1 MARAEAF
8 VGKYLWPSLR
18 SIWSPLHE
26 AAVSLVPGISV
37 GSQGLDRTACWAEGR
52 GIPALGKSRGLGLY
66 SKGPVNGLREVMRAE
81 ESGPLPLKSW
91 LSAIKNKSFFEII
104 KITSREAARK
114 IW

>member
-1 MARAEAF
+1 M
-8 VGKYLWPSLR
+8 KLPSLL
-18 SIWSPLHE
+18 SLASLWE
-26 AAVSLVPGISV
+26 ARGWTGQPA
-37 GSQGLDRTACWAEGR
+37 GLRARGAR
-52 GIPALGKSRGLGLY
+52 GIHALGESRGLGLY

-91 LSAIKNKSFFEII
+91 FSAIKNKSFFEII